1 LVAYNGA
8 YIGHPVK
15 KNEEIA
21 VLNPISNQV
30 VKGILNEPIIKKNL
44 RNVLID
50 KIDRTTISTSD
61 DIYYQEIFFNGNP
74 YKKGNISKLL
84 GDKDALQLV
93 LEFPHDEETFNN
105 ILLVLRTEY
114 GAAIDF
120 YFGSK
125 LKAKKP
131 GDKVLVPD
139 PKSIIV
145 KIRSK
150 FASKGMAAE

>member
-1 LVAYNGA
+1 VAYNGA

-15 KNEEIA
+15 KNEEVV

-74 YKKGNISKLL
+74 YTKGNISKLL

-125 LKAKKP
+125 LKAKKS

-139 PKSIIV
+139 PKSIII